1 MFNKYTREARFF
13 PTIIS
18 AIPILLFQYAFFNK
32 EISDFLAFLG
42 KIEIVGD
49 ITISIVIL
57 YFVAQINRFISKVF
71 FEKEESYMPT
81 TDFLLFQNSEYSRE
95 YKKKFYEKLE
105 NEFNIKLPPKSLQE
119 KEELNSRKRISEVMS
134 LARKKVGSGKLL
146 LQHNIEYGFW
156 RNLSGGSILAVLFSG
171 ITTYLS
177 FTQNKDA
184 ILIASIILLLIF
196 LVVLIFNRF
205 FIDRVGKLYAR
216 VLIQEYMEQKE

>member
-42 KIEIVGD
+42 NIEIVGD

-57 YFVAQINRFISKVF
+57 YFVAQMNRFISKIF
-71 FEKEESYMPT
+71 FEKKEIYMPT
-81 TDFLLFQNSEYSRE
+81 TDFLLFQNFEYSKE
-95 YKKKFYEKLE
+95 YKKKIYEKLE
-105 NEFNIKLPPKSLQE
+105 KDFDIKLPSKSSQE
-119 KEELNSRKRISEVMS
+119 KDELNARKRISETMS
-134 LARKKVGSGKLL
+134 LARKKIGNGKLL

-156 RNLSGGSILAVLFSG
+156 RNLSGGSILAILFSG
-171 ITTYLS
+171 IITYLS
-177 FTQNKDA
+177 FTQNKDT
-184 ILIASIILLLIF
+184 ILIISIILLLGF
-196 LVVLIFNRF
+196 LVILIFNRF

-216 VLIQEYMEQKE
+216 VLIQEYMEQK